1 MVLRGYLFECFVVL
15 VTIRLKV
22 SKNIPIPPWSLEGS
36 VLDVL
41 LIDDEKEVLEYYD
54 FLIDDYAQKHKL
66 DIAIK
71 SVPDPIEASKI
82 LENQKFDLIVT
93 DLHMPNKNGIDIIRD
108 SSVAN
113 GLNAETHF
121 IVITGYIKQIEDL
134 LGKENLDRVHLLCKP
149 IKPEKFENVFSLYLK
164 SKLTAEKAKVG

>member
-1 MVLRGYLFECFVVL
+1 M
-15 VTIRLKV
+15 
-22 SKNIPIPPWSLEGS
+22 
-36 VLDVL
+36 DVL

-93 DLHMPNKNGIDIIRD
+93 DLHMPNNNGIDIIRD

-134 LGKENLDRVHLLCKP
+134 G
-149 IKPEKFENVFSLYLK
+149 
-164 SKLTAEKAKVG
+164 